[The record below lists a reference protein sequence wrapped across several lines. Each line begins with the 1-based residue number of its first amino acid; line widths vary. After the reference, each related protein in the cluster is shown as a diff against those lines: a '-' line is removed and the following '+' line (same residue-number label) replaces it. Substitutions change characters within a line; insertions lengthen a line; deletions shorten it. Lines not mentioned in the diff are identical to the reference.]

1 MTTSTSKAG
10 YRCIATSVEGF
21 IQQVAVSYIRT
32 GHFFYVAGNLSAGAD
47 AAAVDA
53 KIIAKYSIDA
63 SRWTRALRKSRGET
77 NLQYIRHDRFFL
89 IMATHGVGTFFVHEG
104 EQVRDCRRRP
114 IKFAG
119 YSLSYRNGHPHV
131 RIDLETYLGFKAAM
145 VERALRASRADL
157 EEQLRSPV
165 FIPYAPVRR
174 QLWNV
179 GRMMNRVR
187 AAAGLEPLHLDRMEL
202 RRRIVRPFGD
212 LDHTGKREVGH
223 DENAKEDRVDDVDEW
238 KELSG
243 PRRAEPQGP
252 SLVGLPRVPTLAPTI
267 ERALSP
273 SSGPA
278 STSDGNAVD
287 PAPHYNPKPKSVFP
301 EDWGQGERLP
311 ESLERTRPTVQESLW
326 PTKPGLSRGRGP
338 ERGR

>member
-1 MTTSTSKAG
+1 MAKDIPFSR
-10 YRCIATSVEGF
+10 YRCAATSVEGF

-32 GHFFYVAGNLSAGAD
+32 GHFFYVAGRLSAGAD

-89 IMATHGVGTFFVHEG
+89 IMATHGVGPFFVHEG

-145 VERALRASRADL
+145 VERALRAGRAEL
-157 EEQLRSPV
+157 EDYLRSPA

-179 GRMMNRVR
+179 GRVMNRVR
-187 AAAGLEPLHLDRMEL
+187 ASAGLEPLQLDRMEL

-212 LDHTGKREVGH
+212 LDHAGQREVGD
-223 DENAKEDRVDDVDEW
+223 DETAKENRVDDCDAW

-252 SLVGLPRVPTLAPTI
+252 SLVGLPRVPTLAPI
-267 ERALSP
+267 VERALSP
-273 SSGPA
+273 SSGTA
-278 STSDGNAVD
+278 ATGVGNEVD
-287 PAPHYNPKPKSVFP
+287 PAPHYHPEPKSVFP
-301 EDWGQGERLP
+301 EEWGHANSRDVSSDQE
-311 ESLERTRPTVQESLW
+311 RPTLEESLW
-326 PTKPGLSRGRGP
+326 PTKPQPSRGRGP

>member
-1 MTTSTSKAG
+1 MRTSTPKAG
-10 YRCIATSVEGF
+10 YRCVATSVEGF

-32 GHFFYVAGNLSAGAD
+32 GHFFYVAGRLGACAD
-47 AAAVDA
+47 AATVDA
-53 KIIAKYSIDA
+53 KIIDKYSIDA
-63 SRWTRALRKSRGET
+63 SRWTRSLRKSRGET

-89 IMATHGVGTFFVHEG
+89 IMATHGVGPFFVHEG

-157 EEQLRSPV
+157 EEHLRSPA

-174 QLWNV
+174 QLWNI

-212 LDHTGKREVGH
+212 LDHTGKRGVSD
-223 DENAKEDRVDDVDEW
+223 DENAQEDRVGDGDEW
-238 KELSG
+238 RELSG

-252 SLVGLPRVPTLAPTI
+252 PLVGLPRVPTLAPII
-267 ERALSP
+267 ERALRP
-273 SSGPA
+273 SSGTA
-278 STSDGNAVD
+278 ATGYGSEVD
-287 PAPHYNPKPKSVFP
+287 PAAHDHPKPKSVFP
-301 EDWGQGERLP
+301 ENWSHDEGG
-311 ESLERTRPTVQESLW
+311 LERSDAAKPLSHESVW
-326 PTKPGLSRGRGP
+326 PTTTRNRRDRGSDRGQ
-338 ERGR
+338 